1 MTDKDN
7 KKLPKDGVCDDDIVP
22 KYGLVQGTWRECG
35 GSSWTYENADD
46 AENTFSQVTHP
57 SGHYETIQKHKKK
70 KEIHTHLMSGETRN
84 YVAGGKSTH
93 IDGHHDVNN
102 ESTYRNETAGD
113 RATVTGKNLMV
124 AYAKEKITIGGHE
137 TKIRSASQSIGDIST
152 SDSVRTRTLGDRHSY
167 VEKDYVKMVK
177 KNEIKVVSENVSK
190 MVEGSLDH
198 YVKKKYKIES
208 NDDYGVIS
216 GAKIVQ
222 TSQADTKHTSQAKY
236 SANSA
241 SDMTFTS
248 DTKITLKVGGSTITI
263 ESGSITIKSAQIKFE
278 QG

>member
-7 KKLPKDGVCDDDIVP
+7 KKLPKDGVCDDDIEP
-22 KYGLVQGTWRECG
+22 KYGMVQGVWRECG
-35 GSSWTYENADD
+35 GSSWSYENADD
-46 AENTFSQVTHP
+46 KENTYSQVTHP

-93 IDGHHDVNN
+93 VDGHHDVNN

-113 RATVTGKNLMV
+113 RATVTGKNLMI
-124 AYAKEKITIGGHE
+124 AYAKEKITVGGHE
-137 TKIRSASQSIGDIST
+137 TTIRSASQSIGDSST
-152 SDSVRTRTLGDRHSY
+152 SDSVRTRVLGSRHSY
-167 VEKDYVKMVK
+167 VEKDYIKMVK
-177 KNEIKVVSENVSK
+177 ENEIKVISKNSSK
-190 MVEGSLDH
+190 MVEENLDY

-208 NDDYGVIS
+208 KEDYGVIS

-222 TSQADTKHTSQAKY
+222 TSKEDTKHTSDAKY
-236 SANSA
+236 LATAKN
-241 SDMTFTS
+241 DMTLTS
-248 DTKITLKVGGSTITI
+248 DTKITLKVGGSSIVI
-263 ESGSITIKSAQIKFE
+263 ESGSITIKSSQIKFE